1 MKKIFVCVMTLLSVM
16 PVMAQKGFV
25 PDDAHYGSNYW
36 EPDTLGDVRAVV
48 SVEASGNVIKAFIPW
63 RRRDDA
69 PEKKSVVVV
78 DAAGNRVINDVFP
91 LNINKEYGEV
101 LFKAA
106 HPGIYYI
113 YYLPYH
119 TSGGPYPKV
128 TYPKYPDKSDP
139 EWREQA
145 EQTARNISKGKIK
158 GIKEASFLKFESL
171 GEFNS
176 FYPMEITAT
185 DEEERSLIEKNNEK
199 PFLLFPEDRRY
210 PIRMFDNIAYRQY
223 AEGAS
228 GRFYGEADLNEYYVF
243 QLGLWAFK
251 QNVSGVK
258 VLFSDFVNE
267 QGGKISADSMTCFN
281 TSGTDWEGKQEAFN
295 VNVSKG
301 RMQPLWL
308 GIQMPSQAKSGLY
321 KGVVTVVDAEGV
333 EQKVDVSILLSDNYL
348 VDKGD
353 KDLWRLSR
361 LRWLNS
367 QLQANDQLVKP
378 YTPMTLKGNTV
389 GVLGRTL
396 STDSFG
402 LPKNICSYFTEEM
415 TSVGKTPLE
424 ILSKPMHFSIVLNGR
439 EVPLDIIS
447 PAKFKRLDDGAV
459 IWTSLAK
466 AGSLSVTLNARMEF
480 DGYVSYNIKVK
491 AKENT
496 SVDNIS
502 LITPMNASVAKYRLG
517 MGFEG
522 SKCPTEGS
530 WKWDVKKN
538 QEGFWFGTVNAG
550 LQCLFRDT
558 NYRRPLNTNFYQMQP
573 LNLPPSWY
581 NGGKGGINYKVSGGV
596 LQVSTYSGERMI
608 KAGDE
613 LNFNFL
619 TFITPFRP
627 IDTEKQ
633 WNDRYFH
640 GYLPAEQVRQ
650 VKSGSDENAYHS
662 ADVVTEMGANV
673 INLHH
678 GNAVNPHINYPFF
691 RPDFMKQYIDGAH
704 EKGQRVKIYYT
715 VRELTN
721 WTPELFALKS
731 LGHEIFSPGKGGGY
745 AWLQEHFGD
754 DYIAG
759 WFVNSYKDAAVVNAG
774 ISRWHNFYVEGLNW
788 LAKNVGIDG
797 VYIDDLAFDRTTM
810 KRIRRVLDANRP
822 DALIDVH
829 SCNQFDEA
837 DGYINSAFL
846 YMEHFPYLDRLWFGE
861 NFKYEKGPDYWLT
874 DVSGI
879 PFGLMS
885 EMLQGGGNP
894 YRGMLY
900 GMTARE
906 PSNPM
911 PARLWKVWDAF
922 GIKGSRMM
930 GYWVSYN
937 PIKTDCGDV
946 LATSYI
952 KKGKVMIAVASWADA
967 DKKVRLKINWK
978 QLGINP
984 ESAKLTAPAIEGFQQ
999 EQTFSPASEITVPK
1013 GKGFLLILQ

>member
-1 MKKIFVCVMTLLSVM
+1 MRNLFVCAMTLLCTM

-25 PDDAHYGSNYW
+25 PDASRYGTNYW
-36 EPDTLGDVRAVV
+36 TPDTLGDVRAVV
-48 SVEASGNVIKAFIPW
+48 SVTSPAEYVKAFIPW

-69 PEKKSVVVV
+69 PEKKGIIIMDGDAKVV
-78 DAAGNRVINDVFP
+78 NDVLP
-91 LNINKEYGEV
+91 VTINKEYGEV
-101 LFKAA
+101 LFKA
-106 HPGIYYI
+106 PKSGVYRI

-128 TYPKYPDKSDP
+128 TYPQYPDKADVT
-139 EWREQA
+139 WKGRA
-145 EQTARNISKGKIK
+145 EKLAAKIIKGKSTNVE
-158 GIKEASFLKFESL
+158 EASFLKFESL
-171 GEFNS
+171 GEFNN

-185 DEEERSLIEKNNEK
+185 AEEKQQLINKNSDK
-199 PFLLFPEDRRY
+199 PFLLFPEDRKY
-210 PIRMFDNIAYRQY
+210 PIRMFNDIAYRQY
-223 AEGAS
+223 TEGAS
-228 GRFYGEADLNEYYVF
+228 GSFYGEAALNEYYVY

-251 QNVSGVK
+251 DDVKNVK
-258 VLFSDFVNE
+258 VSFSDLVNAKGE
-267 QGGKISADSMTCFN
+267 RIPADSMTCFN
-281 TSGTDWEGKQEAFN
+281 TTGINWEGKRQQYD

-301 RMQPLWL
+301 RVQPLWL
-308 GIQMPSQAKSGLY
+308 GIQMPQRASSGPY
-321 KGVVTVVDAEGV
+321 VGCVNVSDGAGHKETVIVTVV
-333 EQKVDVSILLSDNYL
+333 LSDNYL

-367 QLQANDQLVKP
+367 QLQANDVVIKP
-378 YTPMTLKGNTV
+378 YTPMTLEGNTV

-396 STDSFG
+396 TTDALG
-402 LPKNICSYFTEEM
+402 LPQAIKSYFTEEM

-424 ILSKPMHFSIVLNGR
+424 ILSKPMAFRIVQHGHEL
-439 EVPLDIIS
+439 PLDIVS
-447 PAKFKRLDDGAV
+447 PAHFRKLDDGAV
-459 IWTSLAK
+459 VWSSLAK
-466 AGSLSVTLNARMEF
+466 AGDLSLTLNARMEF

-491 AKENT
+491 AENET
-496 SVDNIS
+496 SVDDIS
-502 LITPMNASVAKYRLG
+502 LLTPMNPTVAKYRLG
-517 MGFEG
+517 LGYEG
-522 SKCPTEGS
+522 SRRPLEGD
-530 WKWDVKKN
+530 WKWDIKRN
-538 QEGFWFGTVNAG
+538 QEGFWFGTVNG
-550 LQCLFRDT
+550 GMQCLFRDE

-581 NGGKGGINYKVSGGV
+581 NEGKGGIRYKEADGT
-596 LQVSTYSGERMI
+596 LQISTYSGARQL
-608 KAGDE
+608 KAGEE
-613 LNFNFL
+613 LHFNFL

-633 WNDRYFH
+633 WHDRYYH
-640 GYLPAEQVRQ
+640 GYLPAEQVREM
-650 VKSGSDENAYHS
+650 KAGSDENAYHS
-662 ADVVTEMGANV
+662 ADIVTEMGANV

-759 WFVNSYKDAAVVNAG
+759 WFVNSYKDAAIVNAG

-822 DALIDVH
+822 AALIDVH

-846 YMEHFPYLDRLWFGE
+846 YMEHFPFLDRLWFGE

-874 DVSGI
+874 DISGI

-911 PARLWKVWDAF
+911 PARLWKAWDQF

-937 PIKTDCGDV
+937 PIKTNADDV

-952 KKGKVMIAVASWADA
+952 KKGKVMIALASWASA
-967 DKKVRLKINWK
+967 DKKIRLQIDWK
-978 QLGINP
+978 KLGINP
-984 ESAKLTAPAIEGFQQ
+984 KTAKLKATAIEGFQTA
-999 EQTFSPASEITVPK
+999 QTFNPTDEILIPK
-1013 GKGFLLILQ
+1013 GKGYLLVLE